1 MAGFCGA
8 RPPVDDALPVCS
20 VAAFPDPAAA
30 PDMRLYRVSIQR
42 WCGEF
47 VCGRV
52 TKAFHDYWR
61 GRDGES
67 LEAHVLAW
75 GAAACDPAAPPARD
89 GDAAP
94 CAWHDFDDV
103 AHVSG
108 ALTNDNYIHVE
119 EVTEDADAIGGYA
132 AVPGGYAGSFEIAAV
147 RAGMPEGFLRTVR
160 EIEVATGVDNPANP
174 VLVCKSL
181 EKGEQAIAIV
191 RDAGPFELAKLEID
205 TWDFDGDDAVVAIR
219 YAGEELE
226 LASGTSDGKGM
237 TIYLGDLHDSLVGGN
252 AAASGARGDAA
263 GGEAGKAPGRL
274 ALFLGTMWPSFSRTI
289 AALFSALGLP
299 LFLLAAVSAA
309 KYFGAADFVVVK
321 GLAARILE
329 EQENILR
336 YLYGIAAQ
344 YGFRLPP
351 WLVETVIAYASIGN
365 TVLRAERDDLVAVD
379 TGGSSRWVLL
389 KEAFGKG
396 RVDSLVLAIPK
407 SVRGAFVR
415 LAWPLMALYRLKT
428 PFVVD
433 GPGPSGDIISSSVP
447 RKELKDFAAMVTAAG
462 SWKGQ
467 KVYDFRQIVTW
478 HFLIVAAAGYVGA
491 QVLSMVQ

>member
-1 MAGFCGA
+1 
-8 RPPVDDALPVCS
+8 
-20 VAAFPDPAAA
+20 
-30 PDMRLYRVSIQR
+30 MRLYRVSIQR

-67 LEAHVLAW
+67 LEAYVLAW
-75 GAAACDPAAPPARD
+75 GADERDPEAPPARE

-94 CAWHDFDDV
+94 YAWHDFDDV

-108 ALTNDNYIHVE
+108 ALTNNNFIHVE
-119 EVTEDADAIGGYA
+119 EVTEDVDAIGGYA
-132 AVPGGYAGSFEIAAV
+132 AVPGGYAASFEIAAV
-147 RAGMPEGFLRTVR
+147 HASMPEGFLRTVR
-160 EIEVATGVDNPANP
+160 EIKVATGVDNPANP

-181 EKGEQAIAIV
+181 EKGQQAIAIV
-191 RDAGPFELAKLEID
+191 RDAGPFELAKLQID
-205 TWDFDGDDAVVAIR
+205 TWDFDGDDAIVAIR
-219 YAGEELE
+219 YAGELLE
-226 LASGTSDGKGM
+226 LASETSDGKGM
-237 TIYLGDLHDSLVGGN
+237 TIYLGDLHDSWVGGD
-252 AAASGARGDAA
+252 AVASGAPGDAA
-263 GGEAGKAPGRL
+263 EGEAGKPPGRL
-274 ALFLGTMWPSFSRTI
+274 ALFLGTIWPSFSRTI

-299 LFLLAAVSAA
+299 LFLLATLSAA
-309 KYFGAADFVVVK
+309 KYFAAADLVVVK
-321 GLAARILE
+321 GLAAHLLE
-329 EQENILR
+329 EQESILR
-336 YLYGIAAQ
+336 SLSGIAAQ
-344 YGFRLPP
+344 YGLRLPP
-351 WLVETVIAYASIGN
+351 LLVEIVTAYASIGN
-365 TVLRAERDDLVAVD
+365 TVLRAEKDDLVAAD
-379 TGGSSRWVLL
+379 TDGPSRWTLL

-396 RVDSLVLAIPK
+396 RVDFLVLAIPK
-407 SVRGAFVR
+407 DARGAFVR

-478 HFLIVAAAGYVGA
+478 HFLIVAAAGYMGA
-491 QVLSMVQ
+491 QVLSMV